1 MNKKMIVYALG
12 KLLMITGILMFIPV
26 IVSLIYQEKTGIYYA
41 GVGIAIIVIGFLI
54 SKKNQRKKYLCS

>member
-26 IVSLIYQEKTGIYYA
+26 IVSLIYQEKTGICYA
-41 GVGIAIIVIGFLI
+41 GVGIAIIIIGFILI
-54 SKKNQRKKYLCS
+54 IVCKQKR